1 VRLAILWLVSV
12 AAVSNARTLQGVLGD
27 AQEAVGLRP
36 APPFAHFASHVA
48 ESLTA
53 PSFTSATTAA
63 LAGIAAIDAT
73 EATLGPMFL
82 DHAETVGAGVT
93 SGTVASQR
101 SFAQGSLFGQPFNQ
115 LGLDT
120 PPVLLKRTPTGQPGS
135 PALLGIRLRYDLDV
149 HVWATAIAVTHG
161 FTDDVDGSVVLPIIH
176 TALAC
181 GVFARVVRATG
192 PNGGAFMPVH
202 HAPTAGGFVEPV
214 DATGVGDLVA
224 RGKYHLGFIPPPWS
238 VAVTM
243 EVQFPTGN
251 PEQLHGTGD
260 YWLTPGLDVALPLKR
275 LRAELDA
282 TASLDVDVTNAMRS
296 QALYGTSASIVL
308 WPRHLAA
315 IVEFMGQ
322 SQLETTFRPHDTDV
336 LVLTP
341 QGIAPDPLL
350 GLGWSQ
356 RLDQFNFAFG
366 LRAILGHGIMVFANG
381 VVPLN
386 RSVGVRPQGVVPTL
400 GLGAAF

>member
-1 VRLAILWLVSV
+1 ML
-12 AAVSNARTLQGVLGD
+12 AAVAEGRTLQGVLGD
-27 AQEAVGLRP
+27 AQEQVGLRP
-36 APPFAHFASHVA
+36 EPPFAHFASHLA
-48 ESLTA
+48 ESITA
-53 PSFTSATTAA
+53 PSFTSASTAA

-93 SGTVASQR
+93 SGNVASQR
-101 SFAQGSLFGQPFNQ
+101 SFAQGALFGQPFNQ

-120 PPVLLKRTPTGQPGS
+120 PPVLLKRTPTGKPGS
-135 PALLGIRLRYDLDV
+135 PALLGVRLRYDMDV
-149 HVWATAIAVTHG
+149 HVWATAIAMTHG
-161 FTDDVDGSVVLPIIH
+161 FTDDLDGSVVLPIVH

-192 PNGGAFMPVH
+192 PTGGAFMPVH
-202 HAPTAGGFVEPV
+202 HARPFGAFVEPV
-214 DATGVGDLVA
+214 DATGLGDLVA
-224 RGKYHLGFIPPPWS
+224 RGKYRVAFIPPPWH
-238 VAVTM
+238 VAATLEM
-243 EVQFPTGN
+243 QFPTGN
-251 PEQLHGTGD
+251 PEQFHGTGD
-260 YWLTPGLDVALPLKR
+260 YWLSPGIDVALPLKR

-282 TASLDVDVTNAMRS
+282 SASLDVDVTNSARS
-296 QALYGTSASIVL
+296 QALYGGSASIVL

-322 SQLETTFRPHDTDV
+322 SQLETAIRPHDTDV

-366 LRAILGHGIMVFANG
+366 LRAILGHGIMLFANG
-381 VVPLN
+381 LVPLN
-386 RSVGVRPQGVVPTL
+386 RSVGVRPQGVVPTI
-400 GLGAAF
+400 GLGARF